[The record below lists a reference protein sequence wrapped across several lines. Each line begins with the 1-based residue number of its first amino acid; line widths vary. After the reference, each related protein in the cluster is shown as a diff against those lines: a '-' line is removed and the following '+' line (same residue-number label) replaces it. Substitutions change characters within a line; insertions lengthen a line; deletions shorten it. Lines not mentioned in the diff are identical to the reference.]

1 MILPKFFLGML
12 CLKMLTSS
20 VPYYMNK
27 FNNTIV
33 IVTGKTA
40 KVISWGSSYAKDL
53 SHDKRLWPPKIN
65 LSKKQKKICGV

>member
-1 MILPKFFLGML
+1 MQI
-12 CLKMLTSS
+12 CSAS

-27 FNNTIV
+27 FNNNIV

-65 LSKKQKKICGV
+65 LSKKQKNFCGV